1 MKFLE
6 LSTMTNRFFCLTK
19 HLFGDSQGSVAAL
32 RLRGGITT
40 YPPPRPPQES
50 SIRLV
55 FHRESLAA
63 ARDDVDLVGVVAL
76 PGSI

>member
-19 HLFGDSQGSVAAL
+19 LLFGDSQGSVAAL

-40 YPPPRPPQES
+40 LLTIAQYNN
-50 SIRLV
+50 
-55 FHRESLAA
+55 HRCF
-63 ARDDVDLVGVVAL
+63 DD
-76 PGSI
+76 